1 MKWQNLETNTIHA
14 GRVFEEQFGALNTP
28 IYQTSTHIFDNTAQG
43 GARFSGDEQG
53 YIYGRLGNPTVR
65 ELERR
70 MAVLEGTEDAAAT
83 GSGMGAVS
91 ATIFALLKA
100 GDHMV
105 ASSALY
111 GCTYALFSNKCKDLG
126 IEVTFVDICNESEI
140 CYAIQENTR
149 VIYAE
154 TPLNPNMVCVDLAM
168 IARIGQDRGI
178 TTVIDNTFMSPALQQ
193 PTQWGIDVV
202 VHSATKYLNG
212 HGDVIAGIICGRE
225 ALVNEI
231 KMTTLKNMGA
241 IISPHDA
248 WLVIR
253 GLKTLHLRME
263 RHCSN
268 AQLVAEFLDSEPLVN
283 AVYYPGLASHS
294 GHALLGTQ
302 MKAAGGMIAFEL
314 EGDFTDS
321 VNFMD
326 ALQLCKRA
334 VSLGDAETLIQH
346 PASMTHSGYDPET
359 RRQAGIS
366 DTLIRLS
373 VGLEHVDDIIA
384 DLKLALQVCRN
395 Q

>member
-1 MKWQNLETNTIHA
+1 
-14 GRVFEEQFGALNTP
+14 
-28 IYQTSTHIFDNTAQG
+28 
-43 GARFSGDEQG
+43 
-53 YIYGRLGNPTVR
+53 
-65 ELERR
+65 
-70 MAVLEGTEDAAAT
+70 MAILEGTEDAAAT

-91 ATIFALLKA
+91 STIFALLKS
-100 GDHMV
+100 GDHMI

-126 IEVTFVDICNESEI
+126 IEVSFVDICSES
-140 CYAIQENTR
+140 AIRSVLQENTR

-154 TPLNPNMVCVDLAM
+154 TPLNPNMICVDLNM
-168 IARIGQDRGI
+168 IAKIGKSTGV

-193 PTQWGIDVV
+193 PAAFGIDVI

-212 HGDVIAGIICGRE
+212 HGDVIAGIICAKE
-225 ALVNEI
+225 SLISEI

-241 IISPHDA
+241 ILSPHDA

-263 RHCSN
+263 RHCQN
-268 AQLVAEFLDSEPLVN
+268 AQHVSEFLEAEPLVK
-283 AVYYPGLASHS
+283 AVYYPGLESHP
-294 GHALLGTQ
+294 GHSLVGSQ

-314 EGDFTDS
+314 NGSFSDA
-321 VNFMD
+321 VHFMD
-326 ALQLCKRA
+326 TLELCKRA

-366 DTLIRLS
+366 DSLIRLS
-373 VGLEHVDDIIA
+373 VGLEHADDIIA
-384 DLKLALQVCRN
+384 DLRQALEACRN
-395 Q
+395 